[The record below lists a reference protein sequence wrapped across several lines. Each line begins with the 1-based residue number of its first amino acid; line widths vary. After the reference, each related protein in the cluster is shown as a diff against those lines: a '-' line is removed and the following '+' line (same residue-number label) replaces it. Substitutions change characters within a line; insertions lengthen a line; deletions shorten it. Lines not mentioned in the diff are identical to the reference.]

1 MYDKNEAFE
10 ALNALTAAWKKQF
23 DNPPEAPMA
32 WTEKDGDGMAFLD
45 DLEVCP
51 VAMVNEEDLHYDV
64 EDLWIGL
71 VDGDEIRIHIDS
83 LINGKASFFIV
94 P

>member
-1 MYDKNEAFE
+1 MYDKSEIFE
-10 ALNALTAAWKKQF
+10 ALNALTSAWKAQF
-23 DNPPEAPMA
+23 DNPPDVPMA

-64 EDLWIGL
+64 ENLWIGL
-71 VDGDEIRIHIDS
+71 VDGDEIRIKIFWHYG
-83 LINGKASFFIV
+83 GKAEFLIV

>member
-1 MYDKNEAFE
+1 MYDKNDIFE
-10 ALNALTAAWKKQF
+10 ALNALSDAWKAQF
-23 DNPPEAPMA
+23 DNPPAVPMV

-51 VAMVNEEDLHYDV
+51 VVMVDVEDLHYDV

-71 VDGDEIRIHIDS
+71 VDGDEVRVHIDWP
-83 LINGKASFFIV
+83 NFGEPSFFIV

>member
-1 MYDKNEAFE
+1 MFEKTEIFE
-10 ALNALTAAWKKQF
+10 ALNELTAAWKEQF
-23 DNPPEAPMA
+23 ENPPEVPMA
-32 WTEKDGDGMAFLD
+32 WTERDGDGMAFMD

-51 VAMVNEEDLHYDV
+51 VAMVDEDSLQYDT

-71 VDGDEIRIHIDS
+71 VDGDEVHIKIY
-83 LINGKASFFIV
+83 LTEAGKVDFLIV

>member
-1 MYDKNEAFE
+1 MYDKTETFD
-10 ALNALTAAWKKQF
+10 ALNALTAAWKAQF
-23 DNPPEAPMA
+23 ETPPTVPML
-32 WTEKDGDGMAFLD
+32 WTERDGDGMAFLD

-71 VDGDEIRIHIDS
+71 VDGDEIRINIICDFE
-83 LINGKASFFIV
+83 GKIEFLIV

>member
-1 MYDKNEAFE
+1 MYDKSETFE
-10 ALNALTAAWKKQF
+10 ALNALTAAWKAQF
-23 DNPPEAPMA
+23 DNPPEVPMA
-32 WTEKDGDGMAFLD
+32 WTERDGGGMAFLD

-64 EDLWIGL
+64 EDLWIGM
-71 VDGDEIRIHIDS
+71 VDGDEIHIKIS
-83 LINGKASFFIV
+83 WPFEGKIDFLIV